1 MAEKHERLKELT
13 IDRADIES
21 TRSGGGFALALIAVL
36 LVAIAIGAFFWFTRS
51 QAVGVETATV
61 ERIDPGSARTAA
73 TVLDASGYVTAR
85 RQATVSSKIT
95 GKIVEVLIEE
105 GLVVDEGQV
114 LARLDDAL
122 PKRQLD
128 LAEAELEA
136 AKKSL
141 VESEVRLTKAELDRK
156 RLARLVEAD
165 VASQDELDAAEADV
179 DALEA
184 RLDLGREEIEVAERR
199 LELRRQELEDT
210 IIRAPFD
217 GVVVTKDA
225 QPGEMISPVSAGGGF
240 TRTGIGT
247 VVDMGSLEIEVDV
260 NEAYIGRVAAG
271 QPVEA
276 VLDAYPDWTIPAR
289 VITPVPTADRQKATV
304 RVRIGFDELDSRILP
319 DMGVKVSFLDEGEPA
334 SLEATEPTSASPRLV
349 APKAALFR
357 DGDDAVAFVVRGG
370 VLERRAIRVGE
381 TRDGRLE
388 ILAGL
393 EAGETVVVGVVG
405 GEKNRLAD
413 GLAIEIQDD

>member
-36 LVAIAIGAFFWFTRS
+36 LVTIAIGAFFWFTRS
-51 QAVGVETATV
+51 QAVVVETATV